1 MNQSFTKKCRREWLY
16 PQPKF
21 SNRRPRDTGFI
32 LLMTLLIL
40 AVISLLVLNSMHH
53 VLLYYKAIN
62 KQEVFHDRFY
72 QLEHIALQLV
82 QQNKSLNPDCILH
95 SDSANQVV
103 QDLQNRKGCILVNGF
118 SQYQYI
124 LEELGEFP
132 CLVVHLRGKKLATRH
147 QRVTVVSMGNNIP
160 ISVIQMRVIHSAR
173 AIPCLRKKEHSV
185 PLGISSWRYIS
196 YLSM

>member
-1 MNQSFTKKCRREWLY
+1 MNQTFTKKRGGEWLH
-16 PQPKF
+16 PQREI
-21 SNRRPRDTGFI
+21 SNLRPRDTGFI

-40 AVISLLVLNSMHH
+40 AVISLLVLTSMHH

-82 QQNKSLNPDCILH
+82 QQNKSLKQDCILH

-103 QDLQNRKGCILVNGF
+103 QDLQNRKGCTLVNGF

-132 CLVVHLRGKKLATRH
+132 CLVVHIKGKNL
-147 QRVTVVSMGNNIP
+147 QP
-160 ISVIQMRVIHSAR
+160 
-173 AIPCLRKKEHSV
+173 
-185 PLGISSWRYIS
+185 GIRE
-196 YLSM
+196 